1 MEEDVLVGETAGV
14 DRSIAA
20 VVVTFKDVLLH
31 GAVGVDV
38 ADELHGE
45 DDVDKV
51 EQEVH
56 HQPIK
61 IHDRLQE

>member
-20 VVVTFKDVLLH
+20 VVVTFEDVLLH

-56 HQPIK
+56 H
-61 IHDRLQE
+61 